1 MFRWTRLGPGDDGQA
16 LVETVL
22 LFPFLLIMVLV
33 LVEFGF
39 AFNAFITVNSAS
51 AEAARYA
58 AVGGPLDNGLCS
70 PTASPATIEGVAVR
84 ASGDSIDC
92 ADVDVTYTK
101 YMPGAQYVR
110 GDAVTVRVTRTYATV
125 TPLGELFS
133 AFSFGTFPA
142 EMTLSACSEARLERG
157 PADQSGLTTGSSC

>member
-1 MFRWTRLGPGDDGQA
+1 MSRWLGLFRSDDGQA

-22 LFPFLLIMVLV
+22 LFPFLLVMVLV

-58 AVGGPLDNGLCS
+58 AVGGPLDDGLCS
-70 PTASPATIEGVAVR
+70 PSASPVSIEGVAVR
-84 ASGDSIDC
+84 ASGAAVDC
-92 ADVDVTYTK
+92 ADVDVTYMK
-101 YMPGAQYVR
+101 LMPGGQYVR

-133 AFSFGTFPA
+133 KFSFGTFPS

-157 PADQSGLTTGSSC
+157 PTDQGGLTAGSSC